1 MTRDYDK
8 QKTYFFY
15 NIPHAYPTYI
25 NDFNGHNNA
34 TKHLWHIAWPPKE
47 LTLYLGIN

>member
-1 MTRDYDK
+1 MMTRDYDK
-8 QKTYFFY
+8 QKHYFY

-34 TKHLWHIAWPPKE
+34 IKHLWRIAWLPQK
-47 LTLYLGIN
+47 LFVYLRRK